1 MAVTYLLMSDATIH
15 ESEEGFAWSDSLNLL
30 WNGDYCGTPRLLV
43 MDLRAGTVTD
53 CTNAALIELA
63 DRAEREGETPR
74 HLMAPFDAAGLAYP
88 TERQFRRHEPCAG
101 MGRLVMA
108 GFGDDEAQREGVGR

>member
-1 MAVTYLLMSDATIH
+1 MLTYLLLSDDLIPPTQL
-15 ESEEGFAWSDSLNLL
+15 SFAWSDALASL

-108 GFGDDEAQREGVGR
+108 GFGDDEAQREGVGW